1 MAMNRIGSLE
11 RTTRESQVFVEINL
25 DGNGNTDCKTG
36 IGFLDHMLT
45 LLAVHGRMDLR
56 VAAKGDLE
64 VDGHHTAED
73 AGIVLGKAFA
83 KALADKKD
91 IRRYGTAIVPMDE
104 SLAMVSLDISG
115 RPYLH
120 TECPAMA
127 PMVGDFD
134 TQLLEEFLRAFSVHG
149 GITLHVRVLYG
160 RNTHHMIEA
169 AFKALGR
176 SFRQAVERDDKWGGI
191 PSSKGILD

>member
-120 TECPAMA
+120 TEFPAMA

-149 GITLHVRVLYG
+149 GI
-160 RNTHHMIEA
+160 
-169 AFKALGR
+169 
-176 SFRQAVERDDKWGGI
+176 
-191 PSSKGILD
+191 PSCPPTCPCLI